1 MGTGPGPKNDD
12 PEAAPAQANASSF
25 DSPDE
30 TAASL
35 PRQLGSYL
43 LMQRLGRGGMGTV
56 YLARQKMAGDFE
68 RLCVVKLVRH
78 RHLGD
83 PLLRQRFLDEART
96 TLLLTHR
103 NICRVLDVGMADGII
118 YLAMEHVNGRDLRSV
133 LKAVAASDKAMPV
146 EIAAFILGEILEAL
160 DSAH

>member
-12 PEAAPAQANASSF
+12 PNAAAPAASSF

-35 PRQLGSYL
+35 PRQLGAYL

-68 RLCVVKLVRH
+68 RLCVVKLVRR

-103 NICRVLDVGMADGII
+103 NICRVLDVGMA
-118 YLAMEHVNGRDLRSV
+118 
-133 LKAVAASDKAMPV
+133 
-146 EIAAFILGEILEAL
+146 
-160 DSAH
+160 